1 MNSKMKNIT
10 LFGTIAALF
19 MSLTF
24 VAAAANVD
32 LSGTWALD
40 KTKSEGLPPSMEQM
54 MIVTQKDDKISV
66 ETKFTTDKGEQTTS
80 DSYTIN
86 GKETE
91 YTPKVPSN
99 VTNAK
104 GKRTVKWTTDGFE
117 VLETIT
123 GDTPTGAV
131 TVTTTRKWSLSADG
145 KTLKIDL
152 TQKLPDGT
160 RETKRTFNK
169 K

>member
-1 MNSKMKNIT
+1 MKSIIA
-10 LFGTIAALF
+10 FSTIAALF

-24 VAAAANVD
+24 GASAAKID

-40 KTKSEGLPPSMEQM
+40 KAKSEGLPPSMDQLM
-54 MIVTQKDDKISV
+54 TIKQKDDKISV
-66 ETKFTTDKGEQTTS
+66 ETKFTTDKGEQSSS
-80 DSYTIN
+80 DSYTID

-91 YTPKVPSN
+91 YTPKVPNN

-104 GKRTVKWTTDGFE
+104 GKRTTKWTTDGFE

-123 GDTPTGAV
+123 GDTPTGPV
-131 TVTTTRKWSLSADG
+131 TVRTTRKWSLSADG

-160 RETKRTFNK
+160 REVKRTFNK

>member
-1 MNSKMKNIT
+1 M
-10 LFGTIAALF
+10 AALF

-24 VAAAANVD
+24 AASAAKID

-40 KTKSEGLPPSMEQM
+40 KTKSEGLPPSMDQLM
-54 MIVTQKDDKISV
+54 TVTQKDDKITV
-66 ETKFTTDKGEQTTS
+66 ETKFTTDKGEQTIS
-80 DSYTIN
+80 DSYTID

-104 GKRTVKWTTDGFE
+104 GKRTTKWTTDGFE

-131 TVTTTRKWSLSADG
+131 TVQTTRKWSLSADG

-160 RETKRTFNK
+160 RETKRTFIKNK
-169 K
+169 

>member
-1 MNSKMKNIT
+1 MIK
-10 LFGTIAALF
+10 TIFRVAILALLALNLNAA
-19 MSLTF
+19 SLLVKTDF
-24 VAAAANVD
+24 
-32 LSGTWALD
+32 SGTWTLD
-40 KTKSEGLPPSMEQM
+40 KAKSEGLPPSMEQTVT
-54 MIVTQKDDKISV
+54 VTQKDDKITV
-66 ETKFTTDKGEQTTS
+66 ETKSVTDKGEQTSS
-80 DSYTIN
+80 DSYTVD

-91 YTPKVPSN
+91 YTPKVPNN

-104 GKRTVKWTTDGFE
+104 AKRSVKWTTDGFE

-131 TVTTTRKWSLSADG
+131 TVVTMRKWSLSADG

-160 RETKRTFNK
+160 REIKRTFTK

>member
-1 MNSKMKNIT
+1 MKKTIYSIAILALMALNLNAAT
-10 LFGTIAALF
+10 LQTKADF
-19 MSLTF
+19 
-24 VAAAANVD
+24 
-32 LSGTWALD
+32 SGTWALD
-40 KTKSEGLPPSMEQM
+40 KAKTEGLPPSMEQTM
-54 MIVTQKDDKISV
+54 TVTQKDDKISV
-66 ETKFTTDKGEQTTS
+66 ETKITTDKGEQTVS
-80 DSYTIN
+80 DSYSID

-104 GKRTVKWTTDGFE
+104 GKRTVKRTTDGFE

-131 TVTTTRKWSLSADG
+131 TVQTTRKWSLSADG

-152 TQKLPDGT
+152 TQKLPEGT

>member
-1 MNSKMKNIT
+1 MKSII

-19 MSLTF
+19 IGLTF
-24 VAAAANVD
+24 GVSAANID
-32 LSGTWALD
+32 LSGTWTLD
-40 KTKSEGLPPSMEQM
+40 KAKSEGLPPSMEQTM
-54 MIVTQKDDKISV
+54 TVTQKDDKITV
-66 ETKFTTDKGEQTTS
+66 ETKFTTDKGEQTST
-80 DSYTIN
+80 DSYTID

-91 YTPKVPSN
+91 YTPKVPNN

-104 GKRTVKWTTDGFE
+104 GKRTVKRTADGFE

-152 TQKLPDGT
+152 TQKLPEGT
-160 RETKRTFNK
+160 REIKRTFNK